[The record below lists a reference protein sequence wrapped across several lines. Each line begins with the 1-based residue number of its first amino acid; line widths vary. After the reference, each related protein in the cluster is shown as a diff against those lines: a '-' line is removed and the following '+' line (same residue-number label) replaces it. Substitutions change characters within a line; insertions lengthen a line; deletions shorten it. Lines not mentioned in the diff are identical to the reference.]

1 VNDSVSEAEDPLF
14 LEAKTLVQSQKKV
27 SVSLLQRKLK
37 IGYNRASRLMDEL
50 EEKGFVS
57 AYDEAQKSRLVIR

>member
-1 VNDSVSEAEDPLF
+1 
-14 LEAKTLVQSQKKV
+14 
-27 SVSLLQRKLK
+27 LLQRKLK